1 MSSTTTSNGQSSD
14 GGRSSNRGGR
24 GRGRST
30 NRNTTTT
37 RNNIIGNEPSLKH
50 HVFDYQEAQPAQKYR
65 ENIEALKIY
74 IGKNYHKHTA
84 ALMASLNTL
93 ELPIPN
99 TLDELQETDAVKIA
113 KMKKWELQFKQREEQ
128 CDIYM
133 NFLAGFYALIW
144 GQCTVILRDKLRGHQ
159 SFEAIEQSQDG
170 LALLKL
176 IKTITHT
183 YDDAKICQVDALN
196 TYRWKYTTMRKQP
209 GQSLGDFYD
218 QFQAHVHLCVEMGM
232 QLYEPALAENIRK
245 VRGGSVLLD
254 TDKKEA
260 HDKSTAMQFIRACGY
275 TNYLNHLR
283 NSFLDG
289 HDLYPRTL
297 ADAFTVMDQRTTSKH
312 NNNHNPN
319 HTSHPNFSN
328 TANCDTSNTTHTTM
342 TTNTTTGMAYP
353 TSTVVQDQPST
364 HSNISQP
371 SGACQLHTVVTY
383 GTALT
388 CHALNAQASPSN
400 TLPKGWI
407 LLDNQA
413 TANIFGNADLLAD
426 I

>member
-1 MSSTTTSNGQSSD
+1 
-14 GGRSSNRGGR
+14 
-24 GRGRST
+24 
-30 NRNTTTT
+30 
-37 RNNIIGNEPSLKH
+37 
-50 HVFDYQEAQPAQKYR
+50 
-65 ENIEALKIY
+65 
-74 IGKNYHKHTA
+74 
-84 ALMASLNTL
+84 
-93 ELPIPN
+93 
-99 TLDELQETDAVKIA
+99 
-113 KMKKWELQFKQREEQ
+113 
-128 CDIYM
+128 
-133 NFLAGFYALIW
+133 
-144 GQCTVILRDKLRGHQ
+144 
-159 SFEAIEQSQDG
+159 
-170 LALLKL
+170 
-176 IKTITHT
+176 
-183 YDDAKICQVDALN
+183 
-196 TYRWKYTTMRKQP
+196 
-209 GQSLGDFYD
+209 
-218 QFQAHVHLCVEMGM
+218 M

-254 TDKKEA
+254 ADKKEA

-353 TSTVVQDQPST
+353 TSTVAQDQPST

-413 TANIFGNADLLAD
+413 TADIFGNADLLAD
-426 I
+426 IRPTTRSLYIHGITGVCHSNMEGYLPGYGWVWYCKDVNVNVLSLSQMKKQYLITYNSIEGKFKVSDFQQENIKYIFQESNEGLHYHDTTQHVHVTTVKENQEKYSQTDIHRANKVKQLQRTIGYPTSTELRHILNHHALPNCPYTS